1 MNTNPER
8 ETTGFRDLLES
19 ARFRAVQ
26 GFKNSRIIPAALV
39 AIMAAVTLAA
49 KDCSCEQSSSTA
61 GGNKAQAAGNCLDES
76 GQLDF
81 EICGFPGAPE
91 GGSEPDD
98 EEVPLPKDFSTGAP
112 PDMPDEEDLDDGDK
126 TIPGQELEPIGAPAN
141 LEGMSPEE
149 LRELDEWIKERDRML
164 KDANGETGPD
174 GGEPENSA
182 PAEDEP
188 ALPGPGISDDE
199 VVPT

>member
-1 MNTNPER
+1 MNTNSQR
-8 ETTGFRDLLES
+8 ETASFKDLLES
-19 ARFRAVQ
+19 ARFGAVQ
-26 GFKNSRIIPAALV
+26 VFRNSPTRLIPTALV

-49 KDCSCEQSSSTA
+49 NSCGCEKSSSTS
-61 GGNKAQAAGNCLDES
+61 GGDKMQSRSDCLD
-76 GQLDF
+76 DK
-81 EICGFPGAPE
+81 CGFPGEPE

-98 EEVPLPKDFSTGAP
+98 EEVTLPKDFSTGAP
-112 PDMPDEEDLDDGDK
+112 PDMPDK

-149 LRELDEWIKERDRML
+149 LRKFDEWRKERDRML
-164 KDANGETGPD
+164 DEANGVTGSD
-174 GGEPENSA
+174 GGVPENSA

-188 ALPGPGISDDE
+188 SLPGPGIGDDE